1 MPARQF
7 RSGRV
12 KKTNFSEW
20 YNDLLIDAQIM
31 DVRYPIKGLY
41 VWFPFGF
48 KLRKLTYDV
57 LRSLLDRDHEE
68 AYFPLLI
75 PENELLKESEH
86 IKGFEEEVFWVTR
99 GGFAELEIP
108 LALRPTSETA
118 IYPMFSIWIRSHAD
132 LPLKIYQLV
141 NTFRYETKHTRPL
154 IRLREITSFK
164 EAHTA
169 HASWEDAK
177 LQTDAAVALYK
188 EFYDRLGIP
197 CIVSRR
203 PQWDRF
209 PGADYT
215 LAFDTLMPD
224 GKSLQV
230 GTIHHLGT
238 NFAKTFDITYEDRD
252 GNQQF
257 VNQTCY
263 GISERCIAAVI
274 SVHGDDKG
282 LVLPPEIAPVQVVI
296 IPIYSKQADG
306 EAILKACNELR
317 DELSRYR
324 VVLDTDDVRPG
335 AKFYKWEKQGV
346 PIRLEIG
353 PIDLTKSSVTLVR
366 RDTGKK
372 ESVKRSELQF
382 RLAQAMIDV
391 LENITKKARAFL
403 VSHTV
408 AIEIPEQAKGKKG
421 IFQIS
426 WCGSESCGRKLQE
439 LSDADVLGETEPKEG
454 FCPICNAPTTI
465 RALLARP
472 Y

>member
-1 MPARQF
+1 
-7 RSGRV
+7 V

-57 LRSLLDRDHEE
+57 LRSLLDKDHEE

-99 GGFAELEIP
+99 GGFSELEVP

-197 CIVSRR
+197 YIVSRR

-296 IPIYSKQADG
+296 IPIYSRQTDG

-317 DELSRYR
+317 DELSRFR
-324 VVLDTDDVRPG
+324 VVLDTEDVRPG

-353 PIDLTKSSVTLVR
+353 PRDLSKSSVTVVR

-372 ESVKRSELQF
+372 ESVKRSELQL
-382 RLAQAMIDV
+382 RLGQAMTDV

-439 LSDADVLGETEPKEG
+439 LSDADVLGETEPLEG
-454 FCPICNAPTTI
+454 LCPICDAPTTI

>member
-1 MPARQF
+1 M
-7 RSGRV
+7 

-20 YNDLLIDAQIM
+20 YNDILIDAQIM

-99 GGFAELEIP
+99 GGFAELDIP

-197 CIVSRR
+197 YIVSRR

-353 PIDLTKSSVTLVR
+353 PRDLSKSSVTLVR

-382 RLAQAMIDV
+382 RLAEAMINV

-408 AIEIPEQAKGKKG
+408 AIEIPEQAKGKTG

-426 WCGSESCGRKLQE
+426 WCRSESCGRKLQE
-439 LSDADVLGETEPKEG
+439 LSDADVLGETEPMEG
-454 FCPICNAPTTI
+454 LCPICDAPTTI
-465 RALLARP
+465 RALLARS

>member
-1 MPARQF
+1 
-7 RSGRV
+7 
-12 KKTNFSEW
+12 
-20 YNDLLIDAQIM
+20 M

-99 GGFAELEIP
+99 GGFAELEVP

-197 CIVSRR
+197 YIVSRR

-353 PIDLTKSSVTLVR
+353 PRDLSKSSVTLVR

-382 RLAQAMIDV
+382 RLAQAMADA

-439 LSDADVLGETEPKEG
+439 LSDADVLGETEPLEG
-454 FCPICNAPTTI
+454 LCPICDAPTTI

>member
-1 MPARQF
+1 M
-7 RSGRV
+7 

-20 YNDLLIDAQIM
+20 FNDLLIDAQIM

-48 KLRKLTYDV
+48 KLRKLTYDM

-99 GGFAELEIP
+99 GGFSELDVP

-197 CIVSRR
+197 YFVSRR

-224 GKSLQV
+224 RKSLQV

-238 NFAKTFDITYEDRD
+238 NFAKTFDITYEDRH

-282 LVLPPEIAPVQVVI
+282 LVLPPEIAPIQVVI

-306 EAILKACNELR
+306 EAVLKACNELR
-317 DELSRYR
+317 NELSRYR
-324 VVLDTDDVRPG
+324 VVLDTDDGRPG

-353 PIDLTKSSVTLVR
+353 PRDLSKSSVTLVR

-372 ESVKRSELQF
+372 ESVKRSELQS

-391 LENITKKARAFL
+391 LENIAEKARAFL

-439 LSDADVLGETEPKEG
+439 LSDADVLGETEPMEG
-454 FCPICNAPTTI
+454 LCPVCDAPTTI